1 MAYVGIDYS
10 VLASDGRQSLDL
22 TFNPISD
29 VQEVVI
35 QSVYK
40 KITTEI
46 LFYALG
52 KTIDLRKLQNVT
64 FSASA
69 PFLEQLKQKTL
80 DLFSDEIR
88 YQILNLDILF
98 KSSNELYFN
107 FEILINDD
115 PNLVLRFSVVA
126 GSNEVVIVRVQ

>member
-1 MAYVGIDYS
+1 MADVGIDYS
-10 VLASDGRQSLDL
+10 VLAADGKQLLDL

-40 KITTEI
+40 KITTET
-46 LFYALG
+46 LFWALG

-64 FSASA
+64 FSKT
-69 PFLEQLKQKTL
+69 FLEQLKQKTL

-88 YQILNLDILF
+88 YQILNLDILY
-98 KSSNELYFN
+98 KSGNELYFN
-107 FEILINDD
+107 FEILINED
-115 PNLVLRFSVVA
+115 PNLVLRFTVVA

>member
-40 KITTEI
+40 KLTTET
-46 LFYALG
+46 LFWALG

-64 FSASA
+64 FSAQ
-69 PFLEQLKQKTL
+69 FLEQLKQKIL

-98 KSSNELYFN
+98 KSGNESYFN
-107 FEILINDD
+107 FEILINED
-115 PNLVLRFSVVA
+115 PNLMLKFTVVA

>member
-1 MAYVGIDYS
+1 MADVGIDYS
-10 VLASDGRQSLDL
+10 VLTAEGKQLLDL

-40 KITTEI
+40 KITTDT
-46 LFYALG
+46 LFYALD

-64 FSASA
+64 FSKT
-69 PFLEQLKQKTL
+69 FLEQLKQKTL

-88 YQILNLDILF
+88 YQILNLDILYR
-98 KSSNELYFN
+98 SGNELYFN
-107 FEILINDD
+107 FEILINED
-115 PNLVLRFSVVA
+115 PNLVLRFTVVA

>member
-1 MAYVGIDYS
+1 MADVGIDYS
-10 VLASDGRQSLDL
+10 VLAADGKQRLDL

-40 KITTEI
+40 KITTET
-46 LFYALG
+46 LFYALD

-64 FSASA
+64 FSKT
-69 PFLEQLKQKTL
+69 FLEQLKQKTL

-88 YQILNLDILF
+88 YQILNLDILY
-98 KSSNELYFN
+98 KSGNELYFN
-107 FEILINDD
+107 FEILINED
-115 PNLVLRFSVVA
+115 PNLVLRFTVVA

>member
-1 MAYVGIDYS
+1 MADVGIDYS
-10 VLASDGRQSLDL
+10 VLTAEGKQLLDL

-40 KITTEI
+40 KITTDT
-46 LFYALG
+46 LFWALG

-64 FSASA
+64 FSKT
-69 PFLEQLKQKTL
+69 FLEQLKQKTL

-88 YQILNLDILF
+88 YQILNLDILY
-98 KSSNELYFN
+98 KSGNELYFN
-107 FEILINDD
+107 FEILINED
-115 PNLVLRFSVVA
+115 PNLVLRFTVVA

>member
-1 MAYVGIDYS
+1 MADVGIDYS
-10 VLASDGRQSLDL
+10 VLTADGKQLLDL

-40 KITTEI
+40 KITTET
-46 LFYALG
+46 LFYALD

-64 FSASA
+64 FSKT
-69 PFLEQLKQKTL
+69 FLEQLKQKTL

-88 YQILNLDILF
+88 YQILNLDILY
-98 KSSNELYFN
+98 KSGNELYFN
-107 FEILINDD
+107 FEILINED
-115 PNLVLRFSVVA
+115 PNLVLRFTVVA
-126 GSNEVVIVRVQ
+126 GSNAVVIVRVQ

>member
-64 FSASA
+64 FSAQ
-69 PFLEQLKQKTL
+69 FLEQLKQKTL
-80 DLFSDEIR
+80 DLFGDDIR

>member
-64 FSASA
+64 FSA
-69 PFLEQLKQKTL
+69 PFLEQLKQKIL
-80 DLFSDEIR
+80 DLFNDEIR

-98 KSSNELYFN
+98 KSQNELYFN
-107 FEILINDD
+107 FEILINED
-115 PNLVLRFSVVA
+115 PNLVLKFTVVA
-126 GSNEVVIVRVQ
+126 GSNAVVIVRVQ

>member
-1 MAYVGIDYS
+1 MADVGIDYS
-10 VLASDGRQSLDL
+10 VLAADGKQLLDL

-40 KITTEI
+40 KITTDT
-46 LFYALG
+46 LFWALG

-64 FSASA
+64 FSKT
-69 PFLEQLKQKTL
+69 FLEQLKQKTL

-88 YQILNLDILF
+88 YQILNLDILY
-98 KSSNELYFN
+98 KSGNELYFN
-107 FEILINDD
+107 FEILINED
-115 PNLVLRFSVVA
+115 PNLVLRFTVVA

>member
-10 VLASDGRQSLDL
+10 VLAFDGRQSLDL

-64 FSASA
+64 FSA

>member
-1 MAYVGIDYS
+1 MADVGIDYS
-10 VLASDGRQSLDL
+10 VLTADGKQLLDL

-29 VQEVVI
+29 VEEVVI

-40 KITTEI
+40 KITTET
-46 LFYALG
+46 LFYALD

-64 FSASA
+64 FSKT
-69 PFLEQLKQKTL
+69 FLEQLKQKTL

-88 YQILNLDILF
+88 YQILNLDILY
-98 KSSNELYFN
+98 KSGNELYFN
-107 FEILINDD
+107 FEILINED
-115 PNLVLRFSVVA
+115 PNLVLRFTVVA

>member
-1 MAYVGIDYS
+1 MADVGIDYS
-10 VLASDGRQSLDL
+10 VLAADGKQLLDL

-40 KITTEI
+40 KITTET
-46 LFYALG
+46 LFYALD

-64 FSASA
+64 FSKT
-69 PFLEQLKQKTL
+69 FLEQLKQKTL

-88 YQILNLDILF
+88 YQILNLDILYR
-98 KSSNELYFN
+98 SGNELYFN
-107 FEILINDD
+107 FEILINED
-115 PNLVLRFSVVA
+115 PNLVLRFTVVA

>member
-1 MAYVGIDYS
+1 MADVGIDYS
-10 VLASDGRQSLDL
+10 VLTADGKQLLDL

-29 VQEVVI
+29 VEEVVI

-40 KITTEI
+40 KITTET
-46 LFYALG
+46 LFYALD

-64 FSASA
+64 FSKT
-69 PFLEQLKQKTL
+69 FLEQLKQKTL

-98 KSSNELYFN
+98 KSGSELYFN
-107 FEILINDD
+107 FEILINED
-115 PNLVLRFSVVA
+115 PNLVLRFTVVA

>member
-1 MAYVGIDYS
+1 MAYIGIDRS
-10 VLASDGRQSLDL
+10 VLDANGTQRLDL
-22 TFNPISD
+22 TSNRITG
-29 VQEVVI
+29 VEVVI

-40 KITTEI
+40 KLTTET
-46 LFYALG
+46 LFWALG

-64 FSASA
+64 FSAQ
-69 PFLEQLKQKTL
+69 FLEQLKQKIL

-98 KSSNELYFN
+98 KSGNELYFN
-107 FEILINDD
+107 FEILINED
-115 PNLVLRFSVVA
+115 PNLMLKFTVVA

>member
-64 FSASA
+64 FSA